1 MAQTA
6 ELLGDYW
13 KSCEEIETRDN
24 LKWVINGVS
33 QALKDKTAIVKTVNT
48 ALEPVQGVLDEAR
61 ASVKAER
68 KADAQVRARTQAD
81 YVSMGQLSSTNNTSP
96 GFRE

>member
-1 MAQTA
+1 MTQTA

-24 LKWVINGVS
+24 LKWVINSVS

-48 ALEPVQGVLDEAR
+48 ALEPVQGVVDKAR
-61 ASVKAER
+61 ASVKAKQ

-81 YVSMGQLSSTNNTSP
+81 YVSMGQLSSTNNTSS
-96 GFRE
+96 GFHK